1 MKVCM
6 FHLMPYRDLPAD
18 FGERYKSAYI
28 DPVWFDVADPQK
40 VAQYYNWTLD
50 EFIHAARLGIDGL
63 CTNQHHQNVYGFM
76 ANPSLMGAVLA
87 RATQA
92 QNVAIIQLGS
102 TLPSTSPPTRIAEEY
117 AMLDCI
123 SGGRLVAGFP
133 TGLPTDATISNAV
146 VPVEQRE
153 RYREALQLVLKAWQ
167 AKEVFAWNGRHYQL
181 PMVNL
186 WPRPIQQ
193 PHPPIWIPG
202 SGISS
207 TAEYVV
213 GQDHCFCHLSYYGA
227 KNAKQVADRYW
238 DLVARKG
245 RDANPYRFSFL
256 QLIGVANSDAEAEDL
271 YGEHAEYFFHKLLY
285 TPPYYQ
291 AIPGCLEYDA
301 LVQALHHNPRAEVKL
316 GELKAKDFFDRG
328 FVIVGSAKTVREQL
342 HDGVKRLRIG
352 HLLALLHFGSMPH
365 ELCKKNIELF
375 CRDVLPHLQDLWDDE
390 WEDRW
395 WPQRLR
401 GKRPVAAAA
410 AAPTL
415 ASSVY
420 GGG

>member
-1 MKVCM
+1 M

-18 FGERYKSAYI
+18 FAERYKSAYI

-40 VAQYYNWTLD
+40 VSQYYNWTLD
-50 EFIHAARLGIDGL
+50 EFIHAAQLGVDGL

-202 SGISS
+202 SGSA
-207 TAEYVV
+207 TTVEFVV
-213 GQDHCFCHLSYYGA
+213 DRDDCFCHLSYFGA
-227 KNAKQVADRYW
+227 QNAHSLGDYFW
-238 DLVARKG
+238 DTVTKRG
-245 RDANPYRFSFL
+245 RDPNPFRLGFL
-256 QLIGVANSDAEAEDL
+256 QLIGVSETDGEAAEYAP
-271 YGEHAEYFFHKLLY
+271 HVEYFFHKLLRV
-285 TPPYYQ
+285 PPYYPGDSRLPGPRQPGARHEVAAARALRSERSALQGFHRTRLSHRRIAGDGPRPAARRRQ
-291 AIPGCLEYDA
+291 AA
-301 LVQALHHNPRAEVKL
+301 AHR
-316 GELKAKDFFDRG
+316 
-328 FVIVGSAKTVREQL
+328 
-342 HDGVKRLRIG
+342 

-410 AAPTL
+410 APTHP
-415 ASSVY
+415 SPVY
-420 GGG
+420 GGR